1 MHPFESRNN
10 LRILGFLA
18 LIIWATF
25 FMSACKGKEK
35 AEAPATEKTG
45 LQAED
50 ISLDTISAVLGKPE
64 AEKSGIFD
72 LGKSEN
78 ELQIVYHF
86 YTPEPKDID
95 DDIGA
100 DLASKIQELYKK
112 FKTVDRV
119 AFAIH
124 VFHAGLSVEWKPY
137 CTFVMTRKVI
147 NETNWT
153 DLLATEFFKVV
164 LELKY
169 AE

>member
-1 MHPFESRNN
+1 MHPFKSRNN
-10 LRILGFLA
+10 LKILGFLA

-25 FMSACKGKEK
+25 FMAACKGKEK
-35 AEAPATEKTG
+35 AETPATENTA

-86 YTPEPKDID
+86 YTPEAKDID
-95 DDIGA
+95 DDIGL
-100 DLASKIQELYKK
+100 DLAPKIQELYKK
-112 FKTVDRV
+112 FKTIDRV
-119 AFAIH
+119 AFAVY
-124 VFHAGLSVEWKPY
+124 VFHAGLSAEWKPY

>member
-1 MHPFESRNN
+1 MHQFESRNN

-35 AEAPATEKTG
+35 AEAPATEKTA

-64 AEKSGIFD
+64 GDKSGIFD
-72 LGKSEN
+72 LDKSEN
-78 ELQIVYHF
+78 ELQVNYHF
-86 YTPEPKDID
+86 YTPEAKDID
-95 DDIGA
+95 DDIGL
-100 DLASKIQELYKK
+100 DLAPKIQELYKK
-112 FKTVDRV
+112 FKTIDRV
-119 AFAIH
+119 AFVIH
-124 VFHAGLSVEWKPY
+124 VFHAGLSAEWEPY
-137 CTFVMTRKVI
+137 CSFAMTRKVI

-169 AE
+169 AK